1 MYRFKSIKSL
11 LCVLSLLWLCESTYA
26 AAFYTAVTET
36 SATSGYLTNI
46 TEAIWTNNAVAAAK
60 LGNQVTNNA
69 VVAAGGND
77 YVAVT
82 NGHTLSISVGTL
94 LRVEAPYT
102 FPGASLTLNT
112 NVILYIQGVGKTN
125 TISNLIL
132 NGGVVMNND
141 GNAGALGDMLA
152 GSVQAAAGTVSYF
165 CLGSGVLGTGSAN
178 HTLTLLANVTGSGD
192 LLLVQGAAISATNLN
207 VVSSSNPFS
216 GRWIVRSG
224 YLKGTG
230 IDSLGTNSSF
240 IVDPL
245 ATQTNTYASGGF
257 CAGPSVF
264 EAGYDINSAGTL
276 TLTNGG
282 TMVLHQSCAFTA
294 VTINGTSLANGTY
307 IYSTLANSFPGVFG
321 AGGRGAITVQPYTT
335 NAPPAPAQIVNQPV
349 FYPNSVVYAGQAVRG
364 TVLASGTPPL
374 SYQWQAGAAGSGVY
388 TNLLNQGNISG
399 ATSTTLTI
407 SSVAAGNA
415 ADYVFVVT
423 NSLSSATS
431 SVVTLVLLTG
441 PATNSPSIIITNLPA
456 FGSQDNLSGL
466 VLNANPATN
475 CVAVFIY
482 VGGNWA
488 NNYVGNWFSKP
499 SCASQLTRI
508 GPDGSWTA
516 NIVSTGSDTN
526 ATEIAAFLVPTN
538 YNQPCVNG
546 ATELPIPQQA
556 EAVVYA
562 DRVNPSARQFN
573 FSGYGWWVKTSA
585 GGLAGPG
592 PNYFSDSTNNV
603 WVDAQGLL
611 HLKITYTN
619 NEWQCAEIISDRS
632 FGYGQYRFTVST
644 PVNSLGT
651 NAVLGMFTY
660 SYDSAYNDREIDI
673 EQSRWGYGYGPNNVE
688 DYAVAPVGAGQE
700 LNFALPAGVTNST
713 HCFTWQSG
721 YQYTNIAFQSLNG
734 NFASLPAATN
744 VLENWN
750 CSLGVPPAGGEQVH
764 INLWLF
770 RGNPP
775 TNNQPVEV
783 IISQFEFVPLGSPQ
797 PARLSQLTT
806 LPDGDVQLSVQGEAD
821 WHYQILSS
829 SNLLDWLQIGTI
841 LATNNSIT
849 YSGLP
854 VLFQFTDTNALSL
867 DTRFYRTVTEP

>member
-307 IYSTLANSFPGVFG
+307 YYSTLTNMFPSTFA
-321 AGGRGAITVQPYTT
+321 AGGSGGITVQPY
-335 NAPPAPAQIVNQPV
+335 NINGPPVITEIVNQIVFQPV
-349 FYPNSVVYAGQAVRG
+349 SYPAPTNAVYAGQTVLG
-364 TVLASGTPPL
+364 TVLGGGAPPL
-374 SYQWQAGAAGSGVY
+374 SYQWWAGATGTSVY
-388 TNLLNQGNISG
+388 TNLLNQNNISG
-399 ATSTTLTI
+399 VTSTTLTI
-407 SSVAAGNA
+407 SNMAAGNA
-415 ADYVFVVT
+415 ADYVVVVT
-423 NSLSSATS
+423 NSLGCATS
-431 SVVTLVLLTG
+431 SVVTLTVLATGSAENITMTHQEPVGKDWNTGTNWSDGEPAWLSVWSNPGSTYEVLPAAVMRTPTAAITTFPGTAANTVTIDGDGNFLYYGGNQLVDNTIGILMDKAGAGGTVNFPRLIMNGGEIDTGGGSYTYGGEWDIMTNTPIFVDAAGDSGLLLTAYLTGTGTVEWDG
-441 PATNSPSIIITNLPA
+441 PRSSGVATVGDPYNLPGWVQCLTILGTSNTFSGQWKVENGNLLGVSANCLGTNTITIGDFSYTNYPTTNFAA
-456 FGSQDNLSGL
+456 FETLYDINNPNGTLNLIGVMYLHQNDTFRAVNINGVPLSTGIYTAAQL
-466 VLNANPATN
+466 SAAYPTNFPA
-475 CVAVFIY
+475 
-482 VGGNWA
+482 
-488 NNYVGNWFSKP
+488 
-499 SCASQLTRI
+499 
-508 GPDGSWTA
+508 SWTA
-516 NIVSTGSDTN
+516 
-526 ATEIAAFLVPTN
+526 
-538 YNQPCVNG
+538 
-546 ATELPIPQQA
+546 
-556 EAVVYA
+556 
-562 DRVNPSARQFN
+562 
-573 FSGYGWWVKTSA
+573 
-585 GGLAGPG
+585 LAGSAFSTASGSITVLGPSRPG
-592 PNYFSDSTNNV
+592 IASIGINGVALTLTATNGVPNGTYYLLTSSDMALPLS
-603 WVDAQGLL
+603 
-611 HLKITYTN
+611 
-619 NEWQCAEIISDRS
+619 EW
-632 FGYGQYRFTVST
+632 T
-644 PVNSLGT
+644 PVL
-651 NAVLGMFTY
+651 
-660 SYDSAYNDREIDI
+660 
-673 EQSRWGYGYGPNNVE
+673 
-688 DYAVAPVGAGQE
+688 
-700 LNFALPAGVTNST
+700 
-713 HCFTWQSG
+713 
-721 YQYTNIAFQSLNG
+721 
-734 NFASLPAATN
+734 TN
-744 VLENWN
+744 VFD
-750 CSLGVPPAGGEQVH
+750 GFG
-764 INLWLF
+764 NL
-770 RGNPP
+770 N
-775 TNNQPVEV
+775 
-783 IISQFEFVPLGSPQ
+783 
-797 PARLSQLTT
+797 LTT
-806 LPDGDVQLSVQGEAD
+806 NVVN
-821 WHYQILSS
+821 S
-829 SNLLDWLQIGTI
+829 SNAQQFYILQ
-841 LATNNSIT
+841 
-849 YSGLP
+849 
-854 VLFQFTDTNALSL
+854 
-867 DTRFYRTVTEP
+867 E